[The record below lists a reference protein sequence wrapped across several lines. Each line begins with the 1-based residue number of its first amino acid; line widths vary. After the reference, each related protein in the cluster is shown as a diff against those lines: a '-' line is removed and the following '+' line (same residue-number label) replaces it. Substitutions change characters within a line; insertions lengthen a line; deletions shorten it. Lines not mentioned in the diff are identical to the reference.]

1 MEAFG
6 TWRDVWILKYGG
18 IELNKKK
25 RTKIKKNKSMD
36 ESNAKL
42 NSRKGKKAEA
52 KARAPIVEQNRN
64 IEARVV
70 ERVEAKATV

>member
-1 MEAFG
+1 
-6 TWRDVWILKYGG
+6 
-18 IELNKKK
+18 
-25 RTKIKKNKSMD
+25 MD

-52 KARAPIVEQNRN
+52 KARAPKVEQNRN

-70 ERVEAKATV
+70 ESLVCKRTKLKLKSGEGVTRSLKFDSC